1 MIAVIIYAPVLLIL
15 IVDTVK
21 YYWKESQKHER
32 T

>member
-21 YYWKESQKHER
+21 YYWKESQKRER